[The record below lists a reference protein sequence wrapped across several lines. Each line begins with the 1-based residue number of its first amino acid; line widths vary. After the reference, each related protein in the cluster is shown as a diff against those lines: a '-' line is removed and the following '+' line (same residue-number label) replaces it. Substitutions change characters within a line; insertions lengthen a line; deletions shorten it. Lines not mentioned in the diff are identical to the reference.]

1 MEIKKFILILSL
13 ALTLQELPFA
23 QTQQSFRI
31 FPSTV
36 TQSEPVITVSPLNRQ
51 VLFASAVTLNT
62 SNGFKSEGVYVSTNG
77 GLNWTGT
84 DVNNGPNVNN
94 HGGDPGIA
102 IDKYGIF
109 VLNHIGSFASGLYSH
124 YSTNNGLNWSSAV
137 TITTVQPEDKGT
149 TTIDNFPSS
158 PYYGR
163 IYAVWVNYISPFPVI
178 CSYSDS
184 SGRYWTAPQQIN
196 NPPARCSGGFVE
208 VSKDG
213 TVYTCWARVINIS
226 PFTEDY
232 VGFAYSTNGGS
243 NWIVNENIYD
253 MNGINGTLPEKSN
266 IRVNGLPQLAVDNS
280 NGPRDGW
287 IYIVTTE
294 KNLSPAGTDPD
305 IIIHRST
312 NGGINWSQGIRVNQD
327 PLNNGKIQYFPYLSI
342 DSNGALYVLFYD
354 DRRTTSDSAEV
365 FLARSTDGG
374 DTWNEL
380 VVSDYRFKPKPII
393 GFASNYQGD
402 HIALLSVGKNLYA
415 LWMADYSGIYQI
427 WCKIIDITTIS
438 VRNISQNIPSNFK
451 VYQNYP
457 NPFNIATDIKFDLK
471 SRSDVYIE
479 VYDLKGNC
487 VFVSEVMH
495 LNAGEYNY
503 SLKLNNLASGVY
515 FYRLVAFDQN
525 SGSFV
530 SPIFKL
536 VLLK

>member
-1 MEIKKFILILSL
+1 MTDRKFIIILILGL
-13 ALTLQELPFA
+13 ALQSLLNA
-23 QTQQSFRI
+23 QTQNFRI

-51 VLFASAVTLNT
+51 VLFVSAVTLNT

-102 IDKYGIF
+102 IDKYGVFI
-109 VLNHIGSFASGLYSH
+109 LNHIGSFAAGLYSH
-124 YSTNNGLNWSSAV
+124 YSTNNGLNWSPAV

-149 TTIDNFPSS
+149 TTIDNFPTS
-158 PYYGR
+158 PFYGR
-163 IYAVWVNYISPFPVI
+163 IYAVWVNYISPFPVL

-184 SGRYWTAPQQIN
+184 SGRYWTTPQQIN

-208 VSKDG
+208 VFKNG
-213 TVYTCWARVINIS
+213 TVYACWARVINTS

-243 NWIVNENIYD
+243 NWAVNENVYD
-253 MNGINGTLPEKSN
+253 MNGINGTLTEKAN

-280 NGPRDGW
+280 NGPRSGW

-305 IIIHRST
+305 IVMHRST

-327 PLNNGKIQYFPYLSI
+327 PLNNGKIQYFPYLAI
-342 DSNGALYVLFYD
+342 DSNGVLYVLFYD

-374 DTWNEL
+374 DSWNEF
-380 VVSDYRFKPKPII
+380 VVSEHRFKPKPII

-402 HIALLSVGKNLYA
+402 HISMLSVGKNLYA
-415 LWMADYSGIYQI
+415 LWMDDYSGIYQI
-427 WCKIIDITTIS
+427 WCKILDITTIS
-438 VRNISQNIPSNFK
+438 VRNISRNLPENFK

-457 NPFNIATDIKFDLK
+457 NPFNSTTNIKFAVK
-471 SRSDVYIE
+471 SESDTYIE
-479 VYDLKGNC
+479 VYDLKGSR
-487 VFVSEVMH
+487 VFVSELMH

-503 SLKLNNLASGVY
+503 SLRLNDLASGIY
-515 FYRLVAFDQN
+515 FYRLVASSKT

-530 SPIFKL
+530 SSVFKF

>member
-1 MEIKKFILILSL
+1 MKIKKFILILSL
-13 ALTLQELPFA
+13 ALTVQELPFA

-94 HGGDPGIA
+94 HGGDPGIV

-149 TTIDNFPSS
+149 TTVDNFPSS

-208 VSKDG
+208 VSKNG
-213 TVYTCWARVINIS
+213 TVYACWARVINIS

-342 DSNGALYVLFYD
+342 DSNGVLYVLFYD

-438 VRNISQNIPSNFK
+438 VRNISQNIPANFK

-457 NPFNIATDIKFDLK
+457 NPFNLATDIRFDLK
-471 SRSDVYIE
+471 SKSDAYIE

-530 SPIFKL
+530 SPVFKL